1 MTATRTAKDL
11 AGVKGWFGEI
21 DIRCF
26 SAVLDSQV
34 DSAPGTLVELGAF
47 MGKSAIVIGDYLR
60 AGERFVVV
68 DLFGDKGRFTDSP
81 EDEANRRENRR
92 SYPRLDRQRFEENYL
107 AFHDELPDV
116 VQGFTSEVVD
126 HVDPGTAR
134 FIHVD
139 ASHLYP
145 AVKTDCESSKLLLR
159 PGGVVAFDDFCNF
172 KCPGV
177 AAAIWE
183 SVAVDGLIPIATTRK
198 KLYAC
203 YDDPT
208 PHQEV
213 LRAMIAEDPASYDV
227 DEPEVMGRPVLRIQ
241 LVSERR
247 GGGAPGK
254 AADAPGQTD
263 AVHRRRPLFG
273 RRPRPVAGSAPER

>member
-11 AGVKGWFGEI
+11 AGVKGWYGEI

-26 SAVLDSQV
+26 SALLDSQV

-60 AGERFVVV
+60 EGERFVVV
-68 DLFGDKGRFTDSP
+68 DLFGDKTRFTDSA
-81 EDEANRRENRR
+81 EDEANRRELRR

-116 VQGFTSEVVD
+116 VQGFTAEVVD
-126 HVDPGTAR
+126 HVAPGTAR

-145 AVKTDCESSKLLLR
+145 AVKTDCESTKLLLR
-159 PGGVVAFDDFCNF
+159 PGGVVAFDDYCNF

-177 AAAIWE
+177 AAAIWQ

-227 DEPEVMGRPVLRIQ
+227 DEPEVMGRRVLRIQ
-241 LVSERR
+241 FAPKPPRDDAPEQAHDVPRR
-247 GGGAPGK
+247 GSRL
-254 AADAPGQTD
+254 
-263 AVHRRRPLFG
+263 RRR
-273 RRPRPVAGSAPER
+273 